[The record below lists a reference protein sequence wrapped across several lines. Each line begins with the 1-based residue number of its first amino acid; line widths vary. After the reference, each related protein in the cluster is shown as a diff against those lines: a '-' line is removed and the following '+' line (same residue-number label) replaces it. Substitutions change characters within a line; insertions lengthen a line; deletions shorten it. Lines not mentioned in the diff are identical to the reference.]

1 MELFDL
7 IKPHYDSINKTI
19 ENIKCTKEKKTIS
32 VLIDGFPYLHSIKL
46 QEKIDSKV
54 NIECKTSNDIYNDLI
69 NKNYSLIISPL
80 DIHFDNKEVLKI
92 SLEREKIGII
102 AHKDICVDT
111 YKANTIMNNHTLIH
125 TASSLEHIVMKRLIK
140 SMASNGINIQSIAT
154 NEIGLL
160 YMLKDKVGYS
170 IISECFFLKNSD
182 IMKDLIFMVE
192 PFNLS
197 LNRKAYLLKEN
208 IHLFDLDLLRNSQS
222 SNNHAK

>member
-1 MELFDL
+1 
-7 IKPHYDSINKTI
+7 
-19 ENIKCTKEKKTIS
+19 
-32 VLIDGFPYLHSIKL
+32 
-46 QEKIDSKV
+46 
-54 NIECKTSNDIYNDLI
+54 
-69 NKNYSLIISPL
+69 
-80 DIHFDNKEVLKI
+80 
-92 SLEREKIGII
+92 
-102 AHKDICVDT
+102 
-111 YKANTIMNNHTLIH
+111 
-125 TASSLEHIVMKRLIK
+125 MKRLIK

-208 IHLFDLDLLRNSQS
+208 IHLFDLDLLRNSQA